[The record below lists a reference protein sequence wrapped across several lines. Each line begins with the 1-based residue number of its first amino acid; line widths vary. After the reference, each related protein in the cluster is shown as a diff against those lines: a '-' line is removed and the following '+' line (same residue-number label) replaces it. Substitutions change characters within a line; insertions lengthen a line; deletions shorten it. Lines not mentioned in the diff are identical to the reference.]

1 VSTPRTR
8 VLLVGDTLSVG
19 GTEGQF
25 VEIACRLP
33 RHRWDVRAACLRAEG
48 PLRARLEQAGIQPW
62 SCGAGALWTPRAAAA
77 LLRLARRLRGE
88 RIGIVHTFD
97 FYSNIMGVLAAR
109 AAGVPVVASQRNLG
123 TRNRTPARRGMS
135 RLVLALADR
144 VIANSTAVAA
154 WLQRERLVRADKIDV
169 VVNGVDTTRFRRAD
183 REASALRQ
191 HGDVGRMVIGT
202 VANLRP
208 EKGLLHLVTAAA
220 FIRDRY
226 DTRVAIWGEGRTR
239 PELAAAVRDLGLDD
253 VVALC
258 GSTEQPERA
267 LADLDVF
274 VQPSLTEATS
284 NILLEAMAMALPIVA
299 TDVGGTP
306 ALIEHEVTGLLVPP
320 GDSAAIAK
328 AVIRLVET
336 PELGARLGAAARSR
350 VRARFG
356 MGRMVTE
363 VEAVY
368 VRAMQHRDHR

>member
-1 VSTPRTR
+1 MSGPRTR

-19 GTEGQF
+19 GTENQF

-48 PLRARLEQAGIQPW
+48 PLRARLERAGVHPW
-62 SCGAGALWTPRAAAA
+62 SCGAGPLWTPRAGAA
-77 LLRLARRLRGE
+77 LVRLARRLRRD

-123 TRNRTPARRGMS
+123 TRNRTPARRAMS
-135 RLVLALADR
+135 RLVLALAHR
-144 VIANSTAVAA
+144 VVVNSTAVAA
-154 WLQRERLVRADKIDV
+154 WLERERLVPADTIDV
-169 VVNGVDTTRFRRAD
+169 VLNGVDTTRFRPPAPDAAR
-183 REASALRQ
+183 
-191 HGDVGRMVIGT
+191 HGDGEAERLVIGT

-220 FIRDRY
+220 FIRERY
-226 DTRVAIWGEGRTR
+226 DTRVAIWGEGQLRAH
-239 PELAAAVRDLGLDD
+239 LAAAVRDLGLGD

-258 GSTEQPERA
+258 GPTEQPERA
-267 LADLDVF
+267 LAGLDVF

-306 ALIEHEVTGLLVPP
+306 ALIEHEVTGLLVPA

-328 AVIRLVET
+328 AVIRLAES
-336 PELGARLGAAARSR
+336 PEMGARLGAAARSR

-356 MGRMVTE
+356 MDRMVTE
-363 VEAVY
+363 MEHVY
-368 VRAMQHRDHR
+368 ARALQRRGRW

>member
-1 VSTPRTR
+1 
-8 VLLVGDTLSVG
+8 VG

-33 RHRWDVRAACLRAEG
+33 RPRWDVRAGCLRAEG
-48 PLRARLEQAGIQPW
+48 PLRARLEEAGIHPW

-77 LLRLARRLRGE
+77 LVRLARRLRGE

-97 FYSNIMGVLAAR
+97 FYSNIVGVLAAR
-109 AAGVPVVASQRNLG
+109 AARVPVVASQRNLG
-123 TRNRTPARRGMS
+123 TRHRTLARRAMS

-144 VIANSTAVAA
+144 VVVNSTAVAA
-154 WLQRERLVRADKIDV
+154 WLERERLVRADKIDV

-183 REASALRQ
+183 RGASAMHR
-191 HGDVGRMVIGT
+191 HGEAERMVIGT

-220 FIRDRY
+220 FIRERY

-239 PELAAAVRDLGLDD
+239 ADLAAAVRDLGVDD

-258 GSTEQPERA
+258 GPTEQPERV
-267 LADLDVF
+267 LAELDVF

-284 NILLEAMAMALPIVA
+284 NVLLEAMAMALPIVA

-320 GDSAAIAK
+320 ADSAAIAK
-328 AVIRLVET
+328 AVIRLAET

-363 VEAVY
+363 LEQVY
-368 VRAMQHRDHR
+368 VRAMQPRGHR